1 MTTRSFTW
9 SELRIIYSSLQDSMS
24 VIRKSSEL
32 GDDEKEYLTNQLRDV
47 SHKVM
52 VKMEEIED
60 AGSC

>member
-24 VIRKSSEL
+24 VIRNSSEL
-32 GDDEKEYLTNQLRDV
+32 STDEKDYLTNQLRDV

-52 VKMEEIED
+52 IKMEEIED

>member
-1 MTTRSFTW
+1 MITRSFTW

-24 VIRKSSEL
+24 VIRSSSEL
-32 GDDEKEYLTNQLRDV
+32 GEDEKDYLTNQLRDV

>member
-1 MTTRSFTW
+1 MTTRGFTW

-32 GDDEKEYLTNQLRDV
+32 GEDEKEYLTNQLRDV

-52 VKMEEIED
+52 IKMEEIED

>member
-1 MTTRSFTW
+1 MITRSFTW

-24 VIRKSSEL
+24 VIRNSSEL
-32 GDDEKEYLTNQLRDV
+32 GEDEKDYLTNQLRDV

>member
-32 GDDEKEYLTNQLRDV
+32 GTDEKEYLTNQLRDV

-52 VKMEEIED
+52 IKMEEIED

>member
-24 VIRKSSEL
+24 VIRNSSEL
-32 GDDEKEYLTNQLRDV
+32 GSDEKEYLTNQLRDV

-60 AGSC
+60 EGSC

>member
-32 GDDEKEYLTNQLRDV
+32 GSDEKEYLTNQLRDV